1 MKYLYSIAILVLLIL
16 FAVVLYLCLRKT
28 DKSSPLQP
36 WTGDQLNR
44 MMAIINPMLTKYDDK
59 ESVECLVS
67 DVSRKMSF
75 NDFAAKNT
83 TQQYEALFGVKGK
96 WADCTKRNIIKALME
111 TTQNGPCSLCV
122 VGTLEQNYSPFD
134 VNHKSDS
141 DKKAVL
147 TQVMMSCD
155 VCKPK

>member
-1 MKYLYSIAILVLLIL
+1 MKYLYSIAILVLLIV

-28 DKSSPLQP
+28 DKSTPLQP

-44 MMAIINPMLTKYDDK
+44 MMDIIRPMLPSDIDK

-75 NDFAAKNT
+75 DDFVSKNST
-83 TQQYEALFGVKGK
+83 KQYEALFGVKGK
-96 WADCTKRNIIKALME
+96 WADCTKRNIMKAVMGI
-111 TTQNGPCSLCV
+111 TKNGPCSLCI

-141 DKKAVL
+141 DKQAVL

-155 VCKPK
+155 ACKSN